1 MEVSDGSTL
10 AVNPGI
16 GKCGVACGD
25 RVRRQ
30 NPLGSNVTN
39 FSKSH
44 DVNSTCLVNLYRN
57 IEQER
62 TLRQFL
68 RELLY
73 MVITPCE
80 PRQAI
85 TCGLTMCQISS

>member
-16 GKCGVACGD
+16 GKCGVVCSD
-25 RVRRQ
+25 RVRQQ
-30 NPLGSNVTN
+30 NLLGSNVTN

-44 DVNSTCLVNLYRN
+44 DVNSTRLVNLYQN

-62 TLRQFL
+62 TPQQFL

-73 MVITPCE
+73 MVVTPCE
-80 PRQAI
+80 PRQELHVADK
-85 TCGLTMCQISS
+85 